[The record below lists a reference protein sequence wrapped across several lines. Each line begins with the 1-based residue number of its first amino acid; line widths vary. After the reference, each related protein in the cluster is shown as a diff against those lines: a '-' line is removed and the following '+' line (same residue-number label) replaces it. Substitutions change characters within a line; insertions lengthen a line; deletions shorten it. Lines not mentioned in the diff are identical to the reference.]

1 MGGRLERWGCGWKVH
16 WSFLGRVK
24 GISLGSGQAEP
35 SVSHWWGLTSL
46 LSKSLEPYS
55 SLSPRTAL
63 NHHLCSRSWFN
74 PGLLFFQHLAYGF
87 CRQLQKV
94 ACFPLPFSRQNVALT
109 HTHTLC
115 TQNVFFFFFSPQ
127 PQCNLS
133 CGFLSRS
140 TQTHLQMET
149 PRILGV
155 QKYYRKLPICRDVVL
170 AIWVFWKLLLHCKAG

>member
-1 MGGRLERWGCGWKVH
+1 MRTNQPLKQIIGTIFFIVPKNSTESPSLLQIMIQPWP
-16 WSFLGRVK
+16 SFL
-24 GISLGSGQAEP
+24 SALGLRFLQTATESC
-35 SVSHWWGLTSL
+35 LF
-46 LSKSLEPYS
+46 S
-55 SLSPRTAL
+55 STILKAKCGTD
-63 NHHLCSRSWFN
+63 
-74 PGLLFFQHLAYGF
+74 
-87 CRQLQKV
+87 
-94 ACFPLPFSRQNVALT
+94 T
-109 HTHTLC
+109 HTHTVHTKC
-115 TQNVFFFFFSPQ
+115 FFFFFSPQ